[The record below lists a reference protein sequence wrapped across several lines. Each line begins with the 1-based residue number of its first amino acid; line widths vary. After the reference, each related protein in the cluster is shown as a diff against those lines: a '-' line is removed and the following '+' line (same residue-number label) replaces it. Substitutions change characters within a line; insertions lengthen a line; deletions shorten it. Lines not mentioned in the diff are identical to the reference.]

1 MSRHYAWFTER
12 KQTGVTYQEKIKIY
26 NNLGEFIKDLPKER
40 PEQFYFYGISPVKPI
55 NKESENKTIEFEIT
69 STNVGD
75 NLYDKIDYEEL
86 YRSDAPTW
94 LKILY
99 LKLLNLPWS
108 KRCIAE
114 IILESKDSPDE
125 LIEAV
130 AKYLEFD
137 TSDYD
142 CYGDDSDYE
151 TLDKAFLLLAHNS
164 PKVRAALLENASLCE
179 MGLDDYIAKILM
191 RDKEPIVPDAITEYL
206 VKNHG

>member
-12 KQTGVTYQEKIKIY
+12 KQTGITYKEKIKIY
-26 NNLGEFIKDLPKER
+26 NNLDEFLKSLPKKE
-40 PEQFYFYGISPVKPI
+40 PKQFYFYSISLVKPI
-55 NKESENKTIEFEIT
+55 NKESEIT

-75 NLYDKIDYEEL
+75 NLYDKINYEEL
-86 YRSDAPTW
+86 YQSDAPTW

-114 IILESKDSPDE
+114 IVLESKDSPDE

-142 CYGDDSDYE
+142 CYGDESDYE
-151 TLDKAFLLLAHNS
+151 TLDKAFLLLAHDS
-164 PKVRAALLENASLCE
+164 PKVRTALLENSSLCE
-179 MGLDDYIAKILM
+179 MGLDKYIAKILM
-191 RDKEPIVPDAITEYL
+191 QDKDPIVQDAITKIFGE
-206 VKNHG
+206 KSWIIKI